1 VVHIRLLCL
10 SWALALTPG
19 LSSSQR
25 LWQGESGG
33 FQITWSSAAL
43 AARQS
48 GGAPIAFDAV
58 GLSKAKWQNLTS
70 GGDAEKYS
78 AEFDYKLL
86 SVVGPIASIEYGEEC
101 DCGGAHP
108 MEFTGFSA
116 FNLSKSD
123 PQKPVSASLLDY
135 FSPEVLYAA
144 LMNNEVVQAILHE
157 RKPPSFSALSDIL
170 EKDGNY
176 THSDCEYAF
185 GSDFVQHFAF
195 YDARP
200 AVVDVRISLSHA
212 VETCRGS
219 FIQVGL
225 ELPVTDATLKTSL
238 AEAKLGRHGILM
250 KELRRKVGPDSATTV
265 SFPVPR

>member
-1 VVHIRLLCL
+1 MFHVHSL
-10 SWALALTPG
+10 SIVLALALTPH
-19 LSSSQR
+19 LANSQR

-33 FQITWSSAAL
+33 FQITWSSTNL
-43 AARQS
+43 TARQAS
-48 GGAPIAFDAV
+48 GTSMAFDAV
-58 GLSKAKWQNLTS
+58 AASKANWQDWTKE
-70 GGDAEKYS
+70 GGAEKYS
-78 AEFDYKLL
+78 AEFDYQLL
-86 SVVGPIASIEYGEEC
+86 SVVGPVISVQYGEEC

-116 FNLSKSD
+116 FNLSKSL
-123 PQKPVSASLLDY
+123 PQKPIDASLLDY

-144 LMNNEVVQAILHE
+144 LMKDPVVVAILHE
-157 RKPPSFSALSDIL
+157 RKPASFTALSDIL

-185 GSDFVQHFAF
+185 GSDFVKHFAF
-195 YDARP
+195 YDSRP
-200 AVVDVRISLSHA
+200 GVVDVRISLSHA

-225 ELPVTDATLKTSL
+225 ELSVTDASLKAAL

-250 KELRRKVGPDSATTV
+250 KELRRKVGPDAATTL
-265 SFPVPR
+265 SFPVAH